1 MAGAD
6 QTGLSEP
13 ILPFGSVMLAQV
25 PPWTNFHALPWKSEV
40 EVPWHVVP
48 GPAAQSFWPFRATP
62 KHFSFLAATAAS
74 TSAFVSGAALAIVA
88 SAVVTAPA
96 RTNELTVNFADIV
109 SPFDVGIAAW
119 AKMHFFIR
127 LVHGRHYT
135 A

>member
-1 MAGAD
+1 
-6 QTGLSEP
+6 
-13 ILPFGSVMLAQV
+13 
-25 PPWTNFHALPWKSEV
+25 
-40 EVPWHVVP
+40 
-48 GPAAQSFWPFRATP
+48 SFWPFRATP
-62 KHFSFLAATAAS
+62 KPFSFWAATAAS

-135 A
+135 ATAHGSVRSLQTRRLVYLRTKNGEATPQNEIQ